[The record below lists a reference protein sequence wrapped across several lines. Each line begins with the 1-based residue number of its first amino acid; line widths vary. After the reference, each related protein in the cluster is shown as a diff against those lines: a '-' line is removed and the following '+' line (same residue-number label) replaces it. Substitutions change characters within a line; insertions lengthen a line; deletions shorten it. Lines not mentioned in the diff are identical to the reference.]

1 MRRRSR
7 LVIGSLLIGGP
18 TCLGIAFTS
27 TSATPALSVAPAERS
42 ATGAARTVGQDPSG
56 AMALIALGAAVAG
69 TNVVLGRASRR
80 RRGVRAA

>member
-7 LVIGSLLIGGP
+7 LVIGSLLIGGI

-42 ATGAARTVGQDPSG
+42 AAVATRTVGQDPSG
-56 AMALIALGAAVAG
+56 AAALMVLGAVVVGA
-69 TNVVLGRASRR
+69 NVVFGRASRR
-80 RRGVRAA
+80 RSGMPAA

>member
-7 LVIGSLLIGGP
+7 FVIGSLLIGGT

-27 TSATPALSVAPAERS
+27 TSATPALSVAPERPAAAPARAE
-42 ATGAARTVGQDPSG
+42 GQDPSG
-56 AMALIALGAAVAG
+56 AVAVMVLGAGVAG

-80 RRGVRAA
+80 RRGVPVA